1 MKQTAL
7 PQNVKGLNAVV
18 LIIMTIVTLDSIEPW
33 TAWNVDPTSPGYGWN
48 RFSYFTIQSN
58 FIAMVTYLIA
68 AVAIFRNKQLGEW
81 FRYLRAGAV
90 LYMMVT
96 GIVFAVLLRNTQLD
110 PDHFSWSNFILHE
123 FGPFFITVWWLLWP
137 SRKPI
142 TSGKAFYLLIF
153 PFLWVIYTFIRA
165 SITGW
170 YPYPFLDPAT
180 AGGTAG
186 VMTYVCGLT
195 IFFVVLCQLLAW
207 ISRARENNNTLY

>member
-18 LIIMTIVTLDSIEPW
+18 LIIMAIVTLDSIEPW

-90 LYMMVT
+90 LYDGNRDCT
-96 GIVFAVLLRNTQLD
+96 GLAVLMGQNYCWQCVFMELHHTIT
-110 PDHFSWSNFILHE
+110 FGFI
-123 FGPFFITVWWLLWP
+123 
-137 SRKPI
+137 
-142 TSGKAFYLLIF
+142 
-153 PFLWVIYTFIRA
+153 
-165 SITGW
+165 
-170 YPYPFLDPAT
+170 D
-180 AGGTAG
+180 
-186 VMTYVCGLT
+186 
-195 IFFVVLCQLLAW
+195 
-207 ISRARENNNTLY
+207 ENNWTSLRVLNQKYIFDFSKKEIHRRFLFSC

>member
-96 GIVFAVLLRNTQLD
+96 GIVR
-110 PDHFSWSNFILHE
+110 
-123 FGPFFITVWWLLWP
+123 G
-137 SRKPI
+137 
-142 TSGKAFYLLIF
+142 
-153 PFLWVIYTFIRA
+153 
-165 SITGW
+165 
-170 YPYPFLDPAT
+170 
-180 AGGTAG
+180 
-186 VMTYVCGLT
+186 
-195 IFFVVLCQLLAW
+195 
-207 ISRARENNNTLY
+207 